1 MKRSGRFLLLAL
13 VALFVCFDLAG
24 YAWAGGV
31 RRRLTIRSN
40 PAGALVVIDDQEI
53 GFTPVS
59 TTFTYY
65 GTRKIQLIKDGFETL
80 TVKQAIQPPWYEYP
94 PFDFVSENFA
104 WSEVRDERVIDFQL
118 IPQQIVPTDVLR
130 GRAEELRD
138 SARRGVITPLPTTP
152 ELLPAPLGAPPP
164 LPFPAPQG
172 PYLPRGGP
180 YLPPR

>member
-1 MKRSGRFLLLAL
+1 MKRSVRIWFALAVIL
-13 VALFVCFDLAG
+13 SVGNALAG
-24 YAWAGGV
+24 DAQAGGV

-40 PAGALVVIDDQEI
+40 PPGALVVIDDQEI
-53 GFTPVS
+53 GYTPVS
-59 TTFTYY
+59 TAFTYY

-80 TVKQAIQPPWYEYP
+80 TVKQAIKPPWYEYP
-94 PFDFVSENFA
+94 PFDFLSENFS

-118 IPQQIVPTDVLR
+118 IGQQIVPTDVLR

-164 LPFPAPQG
+164 LPLQPPQG
-172 PYLPRGGP
+172 PYVPRGGP

>member
-1 MKRSGRFLLLAL
+1 MKRNVRILLLIA
-13 VALFVCFDLAG
+13 VVTCFGWELAG
-24 YAWAGGV
+24 DAQAGGV

-40 PAGALVVIDDQEI
+40 PPGALVVIDDQEI
-53 GFTPVS
+53 GYTPVS
-59 TTFTYY
+59 TSFTYY

-94 PFDFVSENFA
+94 PFDFLSENFA
-104 WSEVRDERVIDFQL
+104 WSEIRDERAIDFQL
-118 IPQQIVPTDVLR
+118 IGQQIVPTDVLR

-152 ELLPAPLGAPPP
+152 ELLPAPLSAPPRLP
-164 LPFPAPQG
+164 LPPPQG
-172 PYLPRGGP
+172 PYVPRGGP